1 MTFDLS
7 MARLGFKANKYLI
20 TFKIN
25 NKNNK
30 PGDQNQQGHCK
41 CQSTLWPQLSIKN
54 KTLRHQIVRRMLL
67 EIIEECLVK
76 ISINFYKK
84 KQKYLHC
91 NSANEDPTSK
101 RDATAK
107 KAFILVDYSI

>member
-84 KQKYLHC
+84 
-91 NSANEDPTSK
+91 SK
-101 RDATAK
+101 NTYIATRPMRTQPAK
-107 KAFILVDYSI
+107 GMQQPKKPSYW